1 MNIIGYVVA
10 ALIAVVLLCALAVV
24 ARSLPDLRRYQRM
37 RRM

>member
-10 ALIAVVLLCALAVV
+10 ALIALVLLCALAVV